1 MTLSTRT
8 LTLTLLLILSL
19 TLAAC
24 ASAPTETQPA
34 REEPAPT
41 SEPASPTLAPQAEPT
56 DESALVEAQ
65 PTAEP
70 APAQDG
76 AVSFQNDILPIME
89 NSCVRCHG
97 GNRTEKGLDLS
108 SYAALM
114 AGSRNGAMVL
124 PGNADGS
131 EMVIQVV
138 SGEMPRRAAKLSDE
152 AIQLIIDWVNQG
164 ALDN

>member
-8 LTLTLLLILSL
+8 LTLAILLILSL

-24 ASAPTETQPA
+24 ASAPTETQPP

-41 SEPASPTLAPQAEPT
+41 SEPASPAPQPEPT
-56 DESALVEAQ
+56 AESAPVEAQ

-124 PGNADGS
+124 PGNVDGS

-152 AIQLIIDWVNQG
+152 AIQLITDWVNQG

>member
-1 MTLSTRT
+1 MMTLSTRS
-8 LTLTLLLILSL
+8 LTLTILLILSL
-19 TLAAC
+19 SLAAC
-24 ASAPTETQPA
+24 ANAPTETQPP

-41 SEPASPTLAPQAEPT
+41 SEPASPTAAPEAE
-56 DESALVEAQ
+56 

-70 APAQDG
+70 APAEEPTPEPAPAQG
-76 AVSFQNDILPIME
+76 GSVSFQNDILPIME

-97 GNRTEKGLDLS
+97 GSRAEKGLDLR

-114 AGSRNGAMVL
+114 AGSRNGAMVI
-124 PGNADGS
+124 PGNADAS
-131 EMVIQVV
+131 EMAIQVV

-152 AIQLIIDWVNQG
+152 AIQLIIDWINQG